1 MADIGTYGRRL
12 YLGYVL
18 TIRSLGISHM
28 QGSPLLIAV
37 LGLLVSFVG
46 SLPVGVLNVSSLY
59 WSSTSGMDSA
69 LQFAAAVVVVEG
81 SWAFAALYFSR
92 KLGLEGRWKTGMI
105 FVTFFLL
112 IYLAYMTYQ
121 RSYQPI
127 DAMEVPVNGLSLQV
141 PWIMGLVLSA
151 LNPFQV
157 PFWLLWHHFFR
168 ENRWLTNEYWNQ
180 ASYIASIIAGSFL
193 ALTLYALLGYMLQDR
208 LQPVIA
214 EFQRVLALAFGL
226 FALYF
231 LYAGYKHMKTVT
243 TR

>member
-1 MADIGTYGRRL
+1 MQEIGSFGRKL

-18 TIRSLGISHM
+18 TIRRLGISHL

-37 LGLLVSFVG
+37 LGLLVSFLG

-59 WSSTSGMDSA
+59 WSSTSGLESA
-69 LQFAAAVVVVEG
+69 LQFAAAVVFVEG

-92 KLGLEGRWKTGMI
+92 KLRLEGPWKTGMI
-105 FVTFFLL
+105 FITFFLL
-112 IYLAYMTYQ
+112 TYLAYMTYQ

-127 DAMEVPVNGLSLQV
+127 DAVAVPVNGLSLQV
-141 PWIMGLVLSA
+141 PWMMGLVLSA
-151 LNPFQV
+151 LNPFQI

-168 ENRWLTNEYWNQ
+168 ENRWLTTEYWNQ
-180 ASYIASIIAGSFL
+180 ASYIAGIIAGSFL
-193 ALTLYALLGYMLQDR
+193 ALSLYALLGYMLQER

-231 LYAGYKHMKTVT
+231 LYAGYKNVKTLT
-243 TR
+243 T